1 MTSDYVNLDWI
12 AFGKIEGDIMD
23 KRKGTTGIM
32 QKIASGTASAFA
44 KTAGEYKVFDLM
56 GNELGKIRLNAG
68 ASLIEIKNGLK
79 TAGFGRGVYVV
90 RNPAGKPLKLQV
102 GE

>member
-1 MTSDYVNLDWI
+1 VNLDWI
-12 AFGKIEGDIMD
+12 AFGKVEGDIMD
-23 KRKGTTGIM
+23 KRKGTTSIKP
-32 QKIASGTASAFA
+32 KIAAGAFA
-44 KTAGEYKVFDLM
+44 KIAGEYKVFDLM
-56 GNELGKIRLNAG
+56 GNQLGKIRLNAG

-90 RNPAGKPLKLQV
+90 RNPAGKTLKLQV